1 MNDLISHELFN
12 SICRC
17 KKLEKLFINQN
28 GISLESVI
36 SGIASIIS
44 NCTNLKYIGI
54 KQNTMTSDEYKNIIK
69 NYMDNNIVFTSS
81 PDSLDADY
89 STDILEID
97 DYKPKEEM
105 NEIEE
110 ETEKKM
116 KIVID
121 FSCDKEPTDEEL
133 QEEFESFTTPALY
146 TQK

>member
-1 MNDLISHELFN
+1 
-12 SICRC
+12 
-17 KKLEKLFINQN
+17 
-28 GISLESVI
+28 
-36 SGIASIIS
+36 
-44 NCTNLKYIGI
+44 
-54 KQNTMTSDEYKNIIK
+54 MTSDEYKNIIK
-69 NYMDNNIVFTSS
+69 NYLDSNIVFTSS

-110 ETEKKM
+110 ETERKM